1 MGTAFNLMFLG
12 IIYFIFVL
20 VKPKAAMFWM
30 KNPDKLWG
38 IAISAALFMGGMV
51 LFGEYIQSKE
61 SKAPQTT
68 KTSELP
74 SIVPETEK

>member
-20 VKPKAAMFWM
+20 VKPKMALFWM
-30 KNPDKLWG
+30 KKPDKLWG

-51 LFGEYIQSKE
+51 LYGEYLQSQKIDTPTVQADE
-61 SKAPQTT
+61 IPT
-68 KTSELP
+68 
-74 SIVPETEK
+74 VTEKVTK